1 VITIKLKNAR
11 ELINQSN
18 VDSLFY
24 IDKVSNKDF
33 PEIIFKN
40 NLNNQLY
47 AFHYHETNVPDLGTI
62 IDTVQQ
68 FDAALDNDNNNNL
81 DVEVTP
87 VKKATKQITVTKYIE
102 DNSND

>member
-1 VITIKLKNAR
+1 MTNTIKLYQAR

-18 VDSLFY
+18 VDSLCY
-24 IDKVSNKDF
+24 IDEVSNQDF

-47 AFHYHETNVPDLGTI
+47 AFLYHETNVPDLGII

-81 DVEVTP
+81 DVNVAP
-87 VKKATKQITVTKYIE
+87 VKKVTKQIIVTKYIGE
-102 DNSND
+102 D